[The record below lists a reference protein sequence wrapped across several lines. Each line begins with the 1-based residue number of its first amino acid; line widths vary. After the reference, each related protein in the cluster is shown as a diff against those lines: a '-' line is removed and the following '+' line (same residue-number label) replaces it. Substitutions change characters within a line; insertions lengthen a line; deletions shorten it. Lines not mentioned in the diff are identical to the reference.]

1 MRNDSLA
8 VEFVILSVAV
18 TTVSNHF
25 KYYQRTVQ
33 CFKNTE
39 TRKAS
44 LIRLAPALTEAS
56 LTFPAPLSLC
66 SVLLN
71 QGDAVVRVIYV
82 RKTKQIYI
90 SICST
95 TGFKMWPASSSAG
108 IPSERGKVQEK
119 MAEDVRMSYG
129 LKPRCKSGFKPQTSY
144 LPYT

>member
-82 RKTKQIYI
+82 RKTKQNKYI
-90 SICST
+90 LVSVQLQDLKC
-95 TGFKMWPASSSAG
+95 GQLVVLLVYHQKGERCRKKWQKM
-108 IPSERGKVQEK
+108 SE
-119 MAEDVRMSYG
+119 
-129 LKPRCKSGFKPQTSY
+129 
-144 LPYT
+144 